1 MARADAP
8 SLSSAPDLALPEIA
22 PIPLVEVLPWA
33 IFAAALAGTLLYLFG
48 IEQGALSVFPSHL
61 VHEFV
66 HDARH
71 LAGLPCH

>member
-1 MARADAP
+1 MTLAAHVPVSAAP
-8 SLSSAPDLALPEIA
+8 SIAAPAIA
-22 PIPLVEVLPWA
+22 IPLREIMPWA
-33 IFAAALAGTLLYLFG
+33 LFAFAAAFVLVYLVGF
-48 IEQGALSVFPSHL
+48 EQGAFSLLSSNY

>member
-1 MARADAP
+1 MVQA
-8 SLSSAPDLALPEIA
+8 SAVALPA
-22 PIPLVEVLPWA
+22 PAATIPLREILPWA
-33 IFAAALAGTLLYLFG
+33 IFAFALAFVAMYFVG
-48 IEQGALSVFPSHL
+48 IEEGAFSFVNSNV

>member
-1 MARADAP
+1 MVQA
-8 SLSSAPDLALPEIA
+8 SVGALPVHSGTI
-22 PIPLVEVLPWA
+22 PIRTILPWA
-33 IFAAALAGTLLYLFG
+33 IFAFALAFVAMYFVG
-48 IEQGALSVFPSHL
+48 IEQGAWSVVNSNL

>member
-1 MARADAP
+1 MAYSP
-8 SLSSAPDLALPEIA
+8 VVPLSFDSTSR
-22 PIPLVEVLPWA
+22 IPLREILPWA
-33 IFAAALAGTLLYLFG
+33 VLAFAAAFVAMYFVGF
-48 IEQGALSVFPSHL
+48 EEGAWSVVNSNV

>member
-1 MARADAP
+1 MALNAALPASETTGSAVTPIPVRDIAP
-8 SLSSAPDLALPEIA
+8 WAVLAASIALVLVYFVGFEEGALNLLSSN
-22 PIPLVEVLPWA
+22 V
-33 IFAAALAGTLLYLFG
+33 
-48 IEQGALSVFPSHL
+48 

>member
-1 MARADAP
+1 MAFAAAP
-8 SLSSAPDLALPEIA
+8 SDSAVTPIPA
-22 PIPLVEVLPWA
+22 PIPLREIAPWA
-33 IFAAALAGTLLYLFG
+33 VLASALALVLVYFVGF
-48 IEQGALSVFPSHL
+48 EQGALSLLSSDV

>member
-1 MARADAP
+1 MALAAQIVVSPAP
-8 SLSSAPDLALPEIA
+8 SVSAPSVA
-22 PIPLVEVLPWA
+22 IPLREITPWA
-33 IFAAALAGTLLYLFG
+33 HFAFAIAFVLIYFVGF
-48 IEQGALSVFPSHL
+48 EQGAFSLLSSNY

>member
-1 MARADAP
+1 MVQASAISLPAP
-8 SLSSAPDLALPEIA
+8 ASA
-22 PIPLVEVLPWA
+22 IPLREILPWA
-33 IFAAALAGTLLYLFG
+33 IFAFAIAFVAMYLVGF
-48 IEQGALSVFPSHL
+48 EEGAWTVVNSNV

>member
-1 MARADAP
+1 MAMMAAQSISIP
-8 SLSSAPDLALPEIA
+8 AAEPLAIPVREI
-22 PIPLVEVLPWA
+22 LPWA
-33 IFAAALAGTLLYLFG
+33 IFAAAVALTLVYFAGV
-48 IEQGALSVFPSHL
+48 EQGALSLLSNNY

>member
-1 MARADAP
+1 MAYAP
-8 SLSSAPDLALPEIA
+8 AISHPSDSATR
-22 PIPLVEVLPWA
+22 IPLRDIIPWA
-33 IFAAALAGTLLYLFG
+33 LFAFALAFVVMYFVGF
-48 IEQGALSVFPSHL
+48 EEGAWSVVNSNL